1 MKRIAVLTSG
11 NDAPGMNACIRAV
24 VRAAHYYN
32 LEIAGIIRGYEGMI
46 RNNFLD
52 MDVRSVSNIIQKGGS
67 ILKCGGSDSF
77 RTKEGRARAYDNL
90 LENHIEGLIA
100 IGGNGTF
107 RGINKLFHEFGIP
120 CIGIPATIDNA
131 LYGTDFTIGYD
142 TAVNTALSAIDQL
155 RDTADSH
162 ERVFFVEV
170 MGGDTGYIAVKAGI
184 SGGAEMAIMPER
196 KISLEEI
203 VLNLKNLTIGNP
215 SQIIVVAEENE
226 GKKTKLIVDTVKAE
240 LPELDV
246 RLSTLGHIQRGG
258 EPSAADRVLA
268 SQLGLAAVEGL
279 INGKAN
285 VMTGI
290 SNRILNY
297 TPLEEVVEKEKPLDK
312 DLLRMMA
319 ILNLEQTGS
328 SDFTIN

>member
-1 MKRIAVLTSG
+1 
-11 NDAPGMNACIRAV
+11 
-24 VRAAHYYN
+24 
-32 LEIAGIIRGYEGMI
+32 
-46 RNNFLD
+46 
-52 MDVRSVSNIIQKGGS
+52 
-67 ILKCGGSDSF
+67 
-77 RTKEGRARAYDNL
+77 
-90 LENHIEGLIA
+90 
-100 IGGNGTF
+100 
-107 RGINKLFHEFGIP
+107 
-120 CIGIPATIDNA
+120 
-131 LYGTDFTIGYD
+131 
-142 TAVNTALSAIDQL
+142 
-155 RDTADSH
+155 
-162 ERVFFVEV
+162 
-170 MGGDTGYIAVKAGI
+170 
-184 SGGAEMAIMPER
+184 
-196 KISLEEI
+196 
-203 VLNLKNLTIGNP
+203 
-215 SQIIVVAEENE
+215 NE